1 MILMV
6 AGLDLL
12 GVGLVAGFAAVLA
25 AQSSIFS
32 TLEAQFEPFRVL
44 LVIGVIVVVVF
55 VVKAALAYRLTTV
68 ISRFSFGQR
77 ALLAERLL
85 HGYQQQNWQFYR

>member
-44 LVIGVIVVVVF
+44 LLIVVVVF
-55 VVKAALAYRLTTV
+55 VVKAALAYRLMTA
-68 ISRFSFGQR
+68 ISRLSFSQR
-77 ALLAERLL
+77 ALLTERLL